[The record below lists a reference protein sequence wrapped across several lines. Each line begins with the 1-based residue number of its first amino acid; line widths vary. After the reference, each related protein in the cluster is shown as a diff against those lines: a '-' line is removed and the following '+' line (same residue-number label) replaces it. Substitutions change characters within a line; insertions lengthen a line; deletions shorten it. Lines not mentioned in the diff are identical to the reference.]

1 MVKVKL
7 ENKQKAPHGAFL
19 VYLLE
24 YKAFAILGVSKMRS
38 FCDA

>member
-1 MVKVKL
+1 MK
-7 ENKQKAPHGAFL
+7 PHDGAFL

-38 FCDA
+38 FCDV